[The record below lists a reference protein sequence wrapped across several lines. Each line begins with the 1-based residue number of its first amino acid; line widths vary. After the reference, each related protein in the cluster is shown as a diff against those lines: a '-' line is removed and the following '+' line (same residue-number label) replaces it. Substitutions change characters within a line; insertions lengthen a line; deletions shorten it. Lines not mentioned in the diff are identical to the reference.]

1 MIGRLVADRLR
12 LACESGSAER
22 LATLLAP
29 DVTAAVDSGG
39 KPGFVTRPVHGV
51 AETTRA
57 VLDVLAGS
65 AISVQSV
72 NGQAGLVVRC
82 VDRVSAVATFSVDGG
97 RVTAI
102 WLVLNP
108 DKLRHWNDYA
118 GRHGTW

>member
-1 MIGRLVADRLR
+1 M
-12 LACESGSAER
+12 
-22 LATLLAP
+22 
-29 DVTAAVDSGG
+29 
-39 KPGFVTRPVHGV
+39 
-51 AETTRA
+51 
-57 VLDVLAGS
+57 LDVLAGS